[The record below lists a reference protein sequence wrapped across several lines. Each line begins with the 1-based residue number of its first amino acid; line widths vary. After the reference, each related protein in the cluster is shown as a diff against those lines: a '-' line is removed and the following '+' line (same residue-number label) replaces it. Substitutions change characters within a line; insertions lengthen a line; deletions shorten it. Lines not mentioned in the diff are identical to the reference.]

1 LSKVKYDPKLTPDE
15 LAKKISRLTPGFS
28 GADLAN
34 TCNEAAILAARDK
47 LDMIPLEKF

>member
-1 LSKVKYDPKLTPDE
+1 LKVHLTKVVFDSKLTIDE
-15 LAKKISRLTPGFS
+15 LSKKISRLTPGFS

-47 LDMIPLEKF
+47 L